1 MLSDVPCSHKRWRRV
16 GSDEIGEV
24 GKTESSTELEPGQG
38 PRADRWEREE
48 KWCKACSAP
57 GRRPETV
64 ASCGTTAS
72 PPKCLSTVLP
82 PGLL

>member
-1 MLSDVPCSHKRWRRV
+1 MLLDVPCSHKRWRRV

-24 GKTESSTELEPGQG
+24 GKTESSTEREPGQE
-38 PRADRWEREE
+38 PRADGVREE
-48 KWCKACSAP
+48 EWCKACSAP